1 MEILIIIFRDI
12 NNKNILDM
20 INKETTF
27 ILLKASEKITNSKA
41 DKTIKELDVCCKDV
55 SKLIQK
61 ISAEDVFYIGKCD
74 ELERLKR
81 NATALHLLL
90 SQAADAVVYIKSGI
104 HEILEADRNCDEE
117 EKRKK
122 KIAME
127 KAIASERKAE
137 YNRKQRHPE
146 E

>member
-1 MEILIIIFRDI
+1 MI
-12 NNKNILDM
+12 KNV
-20 INKETTF
+20 TTES
-27 ILLKASEKITNSKA
+27 LLNVSESIANSKA
-41 DKTIKELDVCCKDV
+41 EQTIRRLELESLNA
-55 SKLIQK
+55 SKLLQYFN
-61 ISAEDVFYIGKCD
+61 AEDVFCIDKCD

-127 KAIASERKAE
+127 KAIASEKKAE

>member
-1 MEILIIIFRDI
+1 MIDKQTVNILIKVSEEIANSKSDQTIKALDGRS
-12 NNKNILDM
+12 KNI
-20 INKETTF
+20 
-27 ILLKASEKITNSKA
+27 
-41 DKTIKELDVCCKDV
+41 
-55 SKLIQK
+55 SKLIQS

-104 HEILEADRNCDEE
+104 HEILEEDRQADEE

-122 KIAME
+122 KMALE

>member
-1 MEILIIIFRDI
+1 
-12 NNKNILDM
+12 M
-20 INKETTF
+20 IKKVTTES
-27 ILLKASEKITNSKA
+27 LLKVSEKIANSA
-41 DKTIKELDVCCKDV
+41 VEQTIRKLDWEALNA
-55 SKLIQK
+55 SKLLQRFD
-61 ISAEDVFYIGKCD
+61 AEDVFYIGKCD

-104 HEILEADRNCDEE
+104 HEILEEDRQADEE

-122 KIAME
+122 KMALE
-127 KAIASERKAE
+127 KAITSERKAE

>member
-1 MEILIIIFRDI
+1 
-12 NNKNILDM
+12 M
-20 INKETTF
+20 INKEITF
-27 ILLKASEKITNSKA
+27 ILLKASEKIANSKA
-41 DKTIKELDVCCKDV
+41 DKTVKELDVCYKDV

-104 HEILEADRNCDEE
+104 HEILEEARQADEE

-122 KIAME
+122 KMALE
-127 KAIASERKAE
+127 KAIASECKAE